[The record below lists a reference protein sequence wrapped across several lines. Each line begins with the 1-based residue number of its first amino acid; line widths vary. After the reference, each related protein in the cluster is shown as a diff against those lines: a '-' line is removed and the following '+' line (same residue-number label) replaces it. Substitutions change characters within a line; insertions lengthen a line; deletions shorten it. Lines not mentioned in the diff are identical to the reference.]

1 VADGIRFLIELDGKT
16 QGASAATHALQ
27 DVGKAAHATNE
38 HLRETGHADMHGL
51 VGEIFTAEFALEGL
65 KFGAE
70 KALEGIK
77 TLGEVV
83 LETVEKASE
92 RQRTESVFANLFHPG
107 DGKEMLEFLDQW
119 GQRTEFSEEQ
129 TLKFGAA
136 LTKAGFEGDDFRN
149 AMAAI
154 GDTAS
159 LTLDK
164 MDGAGGMMAALE
176 RMKMSGTIDKRSIL
190 HMGLNYDEVL
200 ENIGKLSGKTSK
212 AVEEGLGKGTI
223 PFKEEFE
230 GVLRSVEAATHR
242 HLGASAANMGH
253 GMEAQLEH
261 LKELPTKMME
271 GMAHSPGMDE
281 LSRAFEGI
289 LDAFSPDK
297 GGAEIMAGMSD
308 IFSEVAHAVKE
319 IDWKMVRTDALDAL
333 AGIKEFI
340 EPTKELFKE
349 VGSLIHSLINDI
361 ERLARGG
368 RAMGDWMA
376 ELLHPELKQT
386 HAAGAIQV
394 GHRIQQA
401 GIELPT
407 GYQGHTVNL
416 SDKPVNMSP
425 VTRLE
430 DMSAEYQAGQ
440 KKNAAEHQIIAP
452 PTLSQIPSLKL
463 IEGGRKGNVH
473 IDGARADVQV
483 NVNGAKATPDDIHHA
498 VKRGVEEGLTSAQEK
513 QAAMAGAGG

>member
-1 VADGIRFLIELDGKT
+1 
-16 QGASAATHALQ
+16 
-27 DVGKAAHATNE
+27 
-38 HLRETGHADMHGL
+38 
-51 VGEIFTAEFALEGL
+51 
-65 KFGAE
+65 
-70 KALEGIK
+70 
-77 TLGEVV
+77 
-83 LETVEKASE
+83 
-92 RQRTESVFANLFHPG
+92 
-107 DGKEMLEFLDQW
+107 
-119 GQRTEFSEEQ
+119 
-129 TLKFGAA
+129 
-136 LTKAGFEGDDFRN
+136 
-149 AMAAI
+149 
-154 GDTAS
+154 
-159 LTLDK
+159 
-164 MDGAGGMMAALE
+164 
-176 RMKMSGTIDKRSIL
+176 
-190 HMGLNYDEVL
+190 
-200 ENIGKLSGKTSK
+200 
-212 AVEEGLGKGTI
+212 
-223 PFKEEFE
+223 
-230 GVLRSVEAATHR
+230 
-242 HLGASAANMGH
+242 MGH

-271 GMAHSPGMDE
+271 GMAHSPGMAE

-297 GGAEIMAGMSD
+297 GGAGIMAGMSD

-340 EPTKELFKE
+340 EPTKELFRE
-349 VGSLIHSLINDI
+349 VAGVVHMLIGDI

-386 HAAGAIQV
+386 HAAGAMQV
-394 GHRIQQA
+394 GNKIVQA

-407 GYQGHTVNL
+407 GYQGHQIGLASVPAAGKADEL
-416 SDKPVNMSP
+416 AGMFSD
-425 VTRLE
+425 
-430 DMSAEYQAGQ
+430 YQST
-440 KKNAAEHQIIAP
+440 KKKEEADRQIIAP

-463 IEGGRKGNVH
+463 IEGGRNGNVH